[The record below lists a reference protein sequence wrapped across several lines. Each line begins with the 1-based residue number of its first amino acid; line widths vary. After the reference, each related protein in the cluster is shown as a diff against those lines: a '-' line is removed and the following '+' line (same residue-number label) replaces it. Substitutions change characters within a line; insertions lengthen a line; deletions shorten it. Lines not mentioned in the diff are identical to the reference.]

1 MDFDRIIDEIGK
13 MYNYS
18 DELVEAL
25 KKCVPAMAKGKS
37 KPEIQLI
44 IDTLKR
50 VEIYTFNEQPTEE
63 QIDEIEKSKINGRNN
78 HVTENG
84 LDLGEYGKSVG
95 AGAYHSFPIFDEK
108 MNIVDRVGFIHL
120 TNLSENSDTAKFQ
133 GSLINYSHLIH
144 ELGHAV
150 AAQKDEFVQSE
161 NGNYIHNI
169 GAVSF
174 SYIVDRDNCSTEQ
187 VGETG
192 LYLEEGINTIE
203 EECVLCELFEVES
216 IKDIP
221 GYVPSVYHGLMSD
234 TVAAYIQQI
243 GSLPFSKLRNFK
255 DDSDLRPYMEI
266 IAKTEVA
273 QELNNPDFYDSKR
286 ATFDRVLELEKISDD
301 EKMKL
306 KTYFDEYSDVYY
318 NPHIQGDFLQRLNN
332 VLNQMYN
339 FGLRRGYFP
348 LRSLNFDDF
357 SVTLNEKNIEIYNE
371 VVTKIIQEAY
381 VPLKQASKEIESYN
395 NEKNKISIESL
406 AKQAMACEPQRQEF
420 QDCQIHE
427 DLKEIDQ
434 ERKEIE

>member
-1 MDFDRIIDEIGK
+1 MDFDRVIDEVGK

-44 IDTLKR
+44 IDTLRR
-50 VEIYTFNEQPTEE
+50 VEIYMFNEQPTEE
-63 QIDEIEKSKINGRNN
+63 QINEIEKSKISGRNN
-78 HVTENG
+78 HVTEKG
-84 LDLGEYGKSVG
+84 LDLGEYGKPVG
-95 AGAYHSFPIFDEK
+95 TGAYHSFPIFDRK

-120 TNLSENSDTAKFQ
+120 TNLSENSEIAKFQ
-133 GSLINYSHLIH
+133 ESVINYSHLIH

-161 NGNYIHNI
+161 NGNYIQNI
-169 GAVSF
+169 GAASF
-174 SYIVDRDNCSTEQ
+174 SYIVDRNNCSTEQ

-234 TVAAYIQQI
+234 IVAAYIQKI

-255 DDSDLRPYMEI
+255 DDSNLRPYMEI
-266 IAKTEVA
+266 IARTEAA

-286 ATFDRVLELEKISDD
+286 ATFDRVLELEKMSDD
-301 EKMKL
+301 GKMNL
-306 KTYFDEYSDVYY
+306 KAYFDEYPDVYF
-318 NPHIQGDFLQRLNN
+318 NPHIQGDFLRRLNN
-332 VLNQMYN
+332 VLNQIYN
-339 FGLRRGYFP
+339 FGLRRGWFP
-348 LRSLNFDDF
+348 LTSFNFDNF
-357 SVTLNEKNIEIYNE
+357 SVIRNEKNIEIYNG

-381 VPLKQASKEIESYN
+381 VPLNQASKEIESYSN
-395 NEKNKISIESL
+395 GKNEISIEAL
-406 AKQAMACEPQRQEF
+406 AKQAMVCAPQRQEL

-427 DLKEIDQ
+427 ASKEIDQ